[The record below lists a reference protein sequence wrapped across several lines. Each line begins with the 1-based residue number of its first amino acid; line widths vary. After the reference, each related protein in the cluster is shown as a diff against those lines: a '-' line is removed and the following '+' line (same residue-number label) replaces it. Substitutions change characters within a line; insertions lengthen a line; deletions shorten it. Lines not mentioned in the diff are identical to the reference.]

1 MKVVIGLSKSKIFKN
16 KTFILFNNKI
26 IYLGK
31 VLKILEIFVKT
42 TTKLQAEVYPTI
54 YYMIPEI
61 YSIYKRFNRMKAE
74 LNIRIKFFILG

>member
-1 MKVVIGLSKSKIFKN
+1 MKAVIVLSKSKIFKN
-16 KTFILFNNKI
+16 KIFILFNNKI

-61 YSIYKRFNRMKAE
+61 YSIYRRLDRVKAE
-74 LNIRIKFFILG
+74 LNISIKFFILG

>member
-1 MKVVIGLSKSKIFKN
+1 MIGFSKSKIFKN
-16 KTFILFNNKI
+16 KYFILFDNKI
-26 IYLGK
+26 TYLGK

-61 YSIYKRFNRMKAE
+61 YSIYRRLDRVKAE
-74 LNIRIKFFILG
+74 LNISIKFFILG